1 MTASPTAFPNASANA
16 SASAK
21 SPHADFEALLELVQ
35 HSGLPFTL
43 HKHEPTR
50 TIADAEQRLSFDV
63 ARIVKTVAFATRDGR
78 LVLAA
83 LRGTL
88 RVDYAKLAALAGVNR
103 KDLAP
108 LSPVAVLQRI
118 GVAPGAVS
126 PLHNRGHGLVNG
138 EVLLFVDKDVLGI
151 APTVYCGA
159 GRLDHTL
166 ELAPAD
172 LLALSGGRPGAFSR

>member
-1 MTASPTAFPNASANA
+1 MAESTY
-16 SASAK
+16 
-21 SPHADFEALLELVQ
+21 ADFEALLDLVRE
-35 HSGLPFTL
+35 SGLPFTL
-43 HKHEPTR
+43 HEHAPTR
-50 TIADAEQRLSFDV
+50 TIADAEQNPCFDV

-103 KDLAP
+103 KDIAP
-108 LSPVAVLQRI
+108 LSPVAVLERI
-118 GVAPGAVS
+118 GVAPGGVS
-126 PLHNRGHGLVNG
+126 PLHNRRHGLVPG
-138 EVLLFVDKDVLGI
+138 EVLLFVDTDVLGI

-159 GRLDHTL
+159 GRPDRTL

-172 LLALSGGRPGAFSR
+172 LLELSGGRAGAFSS

>member
-1 MTASPTAFPNASANA
+1 MKDTTHANF
-16 SASAK
+16 K
-21 SPHADFEALLELVQ
+21 ELLDLVRQ
-35 HSGLPFTL
+35 SGLPFTL
-43 HKHEPTR
+43 HEHAPTR
-50 TIADAEQRLSFDV
+50 TMADAEQNLCLDV

-108 LSPVAVLQRI
+108 LSPVAVLQRL
-118 GVAPGAVS
+118 GVAPGGVS
-126 PLHNRGHGLVNG
+126 PLHNQGHSLVSG
-138 EVLLFVDKDVLGI
+138 EVLLFVDTDVLDI
-151 APTVYCGA
+151 TPTVYCGA
-159 GRLDHTL
+159 GRTDRTL

-172 LLALSGGRPGAFSR
+172 LLTLCSGRTGTFSR

>member
-1 MTASPTAFPNASANA
+1 MTA
-16 SASAK
+16 
-21 SPHADFEALLELVQ
+21 SPHADFDALLELVQ
-35 HSGLPFTL
+35 RSGLPFAL
-43 HKHEPTR
+43 HEHQPTR
-50 TIADAEQRLSFDV
+50 TISDAEQNLSLDV

-108 LSPVAVLQRI
+108 LSPVAVLQRM
-118 GVAPGAVS
+118 GVAPGGVS
-126 PLHNRGHGLVNG
+126 PLHNRGHGLVKG
-138 EVLLFVDKDVLGI
+138 EVLLFVDKDVLDI
-151 APTVYCGA
+151 TPTVYCGA
-159 GRLDHTL
+159 GRLDRTL

-172 LLALSGGRPGAFSR
+172 LVELSGGRVGALSR